1 MAPSRP
7 IQRQRHQLACITLR
21 VARQALWSPGI
32 ESFPSID
39 VAKSLQPSIR
49 MPLKTHCTPRDSVFA
64 GDRRATVLS
73 LDTFLKGKVH
83 GGEFFDENYF
93 TNGMT
98 TLVDRAFRH
107 LSGTGAGSS
116 VFLLSQAMG
125 GGKTHSM
132 IGLGLLAR
140 DPALRRRV
148 LADKDPA
155 PKLGRCRVVGFNG
168 RSTDAPGGIW
178 GSIAE
183 QLNRAEQFARYVS
196 PLLSAPGPEA
206 WKQLLGGDP
215 LVLFLDEL
223 PPYLEYAVAVPVG
236 NADLG
241 VVTTTALANLF
252 VAVAEMDTVCLVLS
266 DLAGTHFSIGQAN
279 LQAAFGRAVQGI
291 SAESKRIAVPITPVN
306 PNGDELYHILRKRLF
321 KSMASQ
327 SEVERVA
334 AAYRDALRDAA
345 RMNLTSTTPESLY
358 SRVTDAYPFHPDL
371 RELVGKFKENDGFQQ
386 TRGVIRLMQMVVA
399 DLWNTGK
406 AAGMELI
413 HPYDIDLNV
422 DEIASEVRTI
432 NPSLSEAIAHDIAH
446 GGDAEVEQIDLANG
460 NADASEAARLILVA
474 SLSTTPGAIHGLRE
488 YQLVDCLQRP
498 GRDLSTFK
506 ANVLDKLATRAWYLH
521 NSADGRL
528 FFKNQQNLAAKLRA
542 TAQSLHAETVD
553 RMLREHLEQHFA
565 VSLRDCYQVVKVLPP
580 PDEVQVEQ
588 ERTTLVVVRPG
599 MQANQLPISA
609 DWQAWWEQQQYKNR
623 VLFLTGSRDT
633 FQKVIDAA
641 RQTRALQSIED
652 ELNQEKTP
660 VDDPQWRALDGLRD
674 RIALQFSAA
683 LKEAFDQI
691 VYPSINTAL
700 RATGVDLAF
709 AGNSSGEATIRKTL
723 EGAQKF
729 TTKIDDDAFRS
740 RAEVRLFGSAE
751 TKVVLWSDFK
761 RNAAVNT
768 NWPLHKTSALD
779 DLKAECVRRGLWRE
793 EGNHVRRGPFPP
805 PTPLVD
811 VRELSVE
818 EDGDGRTY
826 LKVEPLH
833 APAIVFETGGT
844 DPTPLVQPRAHPG
857 PFRSHGLALPLPGAR
872 PGRPRAH
879 QPGQGMDGQGPPEVP
894 AAQPRRPLRGGAARP
909 AARGRHCHPLHHG
922 RLSPH
927 PCGRGH
933 LRRHLP
939 RARRQPRRLR
949 HCGCQRPGPVLRGAA
964 HSHSPEGRHRTQTG
978 PCQAR
983 PLDAARQARRRR
995 CGVGFHP
1002 APGRS
1007 RHRHHLRPAAHGR
1020 ERRRPAA
1027 RRLLRRA
1034 GRRLH
1039 RQRDA
1044 GRRRQ
1049 AARDRRPGQPAH
1061 DGELTRVCHGAGPA
1075 GLAQGHP
1082 AALRRRQGATASLTS
1097 CQAPHLHAQ

>member
-1 MAPSRP
+1 M
-7 IQRQRHQLACITLR
+7 T
-21 VARQALWSPGI
+21 
-32 ESFPSID
+32 
-39 VAKSLQPSIR
+39 
-49 MPLKTHCTPRDSVFA
+49 LKTHCTPRDSVFA
-64 GDRRATVLS
+64 ADRRATVLS
-73 LDTFLKGKVH
+73 LDTFLQGKVH

-93 TNGMT
+93 TNGMV

-107 LSGTGAGSS
+107 LSGNGAGSS

-132 IGLGLLAR
+132 IGLGLLAKE
-140 DPALRRRV
+140 AELRRRV
-148 LADKDPA
+148 LGDKDPA
-155 PKLGRCRVVGFNG
+155 PRLGRCRVVGFNG

-183 QLNRAEQFARYVS
+183 QLGKAGQFARYVS

-252 VAVAEMDTVCLVLS
+252 VAVAEMDNVCLVLS
-266 DLAGTHFSIGQAN
+266 DLAGTNFTVGQAS

-291 SAESKRIAVPITPVN
+291 SAEARRIAVPITPVN

-321 KSMASQ
+321 SAVAPQ
-327 SEVERVA
+327 AEVERIA
-334 AAYRDALRDAA
+334 GAYRDALREAA
-345 RMNLTSTTPESLY
+345 RMNLTTTAPESLY
-358 SRVTDAYPFHPDL
+358 SRVVDAYPFHPDL
-371 RELVGKFKENDGFQQ
+371 RELVGKFKENEGFQQ

-399 DLWNTGK
+399 DQWKTGK
-406 AAGMELI
+406 AEGRDLI

-422 DEIASEVRTI
+422 DEIASEIRTI

-446 GGDAEVEQIDLANG
+446 GGDAEAEQIDLANG
-460 NADASEAARLILVA
+460 NADGSDAARLILVA

-528 FFKNQQNLAAKLRA
+528 YFKNQQNLAAKLRA
-542 TAQSLHAETVD
+542 TALSLHAETVD

-565 VSLRDCYQVVKVLPP
+565 ASLRDSYQTVKVLPP
-580 PDEVQVEQ
+580 PDEVQLEQ
-588 ERTTLVVVRPG
+588 EKTTLVVVRPG
-599 MQANQLPISA
+599 GQANQLPISA
-609 DWQAWWEQQQYKNR
+609 DWQGWWGQQQYKNR

-633 FQKVIDAA
+633 FQKVIDSA

-652 ELNQEKTP
+652 ELRQEQTP
-660 VDDPQWRALDGLRD
+660 ADDPQWRALDALRD
-674 RIALQFSAA
+674 RIALQFNAA

-709 AGNSSGEATIRKTL
+709 AGNRSGEATIRQTL

-729 TTKIDDDAFRS
+729 SVKIDDDAFRS
-740 RAEVRLFGSAE
+740 RAEARLFGSAE

-768 NWPLHKTSALD
+768 SWPLHKTSALD
-779 DLKAECVRRGLWRE
+779 DLKAECLRRGLWRE

-805 PTPLVD
+805 PAPSVE
-811 VRELSVE
+811 VRELSVDD
-818 EDGDGRTY
+818 DGDGRTW

-833 APAIVFETGGT
+833 APAVVFETG
-844 DPTPLVQPRAHPG
+844 DAEPTPASSPVPTPARFEATALRYRFLAHDPADLTRVSPVKEWSARIRLKYQLHNRGDHYEVEMRA
-857 PFRSHGLALPLPGAR
+857 
-872 PGRPRAH
+872 
-879 QPGQGMDGQGPPEVP
+879 
-894 AAQPRRPLRGGAARP
+894 
-909 AARGRHCHPLHHG
+909 
-922 RLSPH
+922 
-927 PCGRGH
+927 
-933 LRRHLP
+933 LP
-939 RARRQPRRLR
+939 RAAGIDIRCTTDGSAPTHVGAATYDGSLR
-949 HCGCQRPGPVLRGAA
+949 VPPGSRVVCAIAVAGAFGLSSEVLRIAIPQPG
-964 HSHSPEGRHRTQTG
+964 GDG
-978 PCQAR
+978 PR
-983 PLDAARQARRRR
+983 LDAT
-995 CGVGFHP
+995 
-1002 APGRS
+1002 
-1007 RHRHHLRPAAHGR
+1007 RPAR
-1020 ERRRPAA
+1020 WTQ
-1027 RRLLRRA
+1027 RA
-1034 GRRLH
+1034 KLD
-1039 RQRDA
+1039 DA
-1044 GRRRQ
+1044 GAVWDFIQRLDEAATVIAHDLQLSAESGDGLQHVEYSGALDSGYSAASLKQ
-1049 AARDRRPGQPAH
+1049 AADKLQDIVGPG
-1061 DGELTRVCHGAGPA
+1061 
-1075 GLAQGHP
+1075 
-1082 AALRRRQGATASLTS
+1082 ALRMTVGSLAFPTGQALLDWLRATNQPFDMAKVQQG
-1097 CQAPHLHAQ
+1097 